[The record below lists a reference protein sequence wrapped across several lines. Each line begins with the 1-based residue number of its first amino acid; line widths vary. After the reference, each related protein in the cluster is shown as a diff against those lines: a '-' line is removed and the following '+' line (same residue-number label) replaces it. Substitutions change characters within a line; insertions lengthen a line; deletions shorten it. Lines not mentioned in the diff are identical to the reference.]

1 MKKSSSISWVR
12 SLSIF
17 LTAGVML
24 NATSVSYTLAQ
35 FGGPDDAPAK
45 STEREDLN
53 RIKAPPQPPLPEPKG
68 AQRLDPQYPIWVDPK
83 EKAVIVDAQ
92 VCLRQGM
99 LEMFAC
105 TRNTK
110 EHEAIV
116 SANTKAFLVHTGL
129 LLLGAQP
136 GHPAQFQ
143 PKYLPPEG
151 TEIDVF
157 VEWRD
162 AKNQMQKAR
171 AQDWIMDIR
180 TKKPMTYPFV
190 FGGSSFW
197 VDPESQKKHYQAE
210 GGDFVC
216 VSNFGTAMLDIP
228 VKSSQSN
235 EELEFEAYTEKIP
248 LVGTPVRL
256 VFKPKL
262 DAKSEGAT
270 KREDGR
276 ENVEGKGQEK
286 ASNAELK
293 SK

>member
-1 MKKSSSISWVR
+1 MRKSSQNSWFRGFIILVAAAVL
-12 SLSIF
+12 LSA
-17 LTAGVML
+17 LQSRQAR
-24 NATSVSYTLAQ
+24 AQ
-35 FGGPDDAPAK
+35 FGEPEGAPAK
-45 STEREDLN
+45 TGEREDAN
-53 RIKAPPQPPLPEPKG
+53 RIKAPAQPPLPEPEG
-68 AQRLDPQYPIWVDPK
+68 AQRLDPKYPVWIDPK
-83 EKAVIVDAQ
+83 EKTLLVDGQ

-116 SANTKAFLVHTGL
+116 SANTKAFVVHAGL
-129 LLLGAQP
+129 LRLGAQT

-143 PKYLPPEG
+143 PKYMPPEG
-151 TEIDVF
+151 TEIEVL
-157 VEWRD
+157 VQWRD
-162 AKNQMQKAR
+162 AKGQMQKAP
-171 AQDWIMDIR
+171 AQDWIKDVR
-180 TKKPMTYPFV
+180 TKNTMAYPFV

-197 VDPESQKKHYQAE
+197 TDPETGKQHYQAE

-235 EELEFEAYTEKIP
+235 EELEFEAFTEKIP

-262 DAKSEGAT
+262 DAKA
-270 KREDGR
+270 
-276 ENVEGKGQEK
+276 EGKTNEGTSK
-286 ASNAELK
+286 ARAK